1 VTIYTGEVT
10 MSMPYVVDMDDED
23 EAEFEMLSMAK
34 EDFPEAN
41 GFAVI
46 NIKKQN

>member
-1 VTIYTGEVT
+1 MIYTGEVL
-10 MSMPYVVDMDDED
+10 MRMPYVVDMDDE
-23 EAEFEMLSMAK
+23 EMAEFEMLAMAK

-41 GFAVI
+41 GFSVS